1 MNANTFRLIFSKRLG
16 MCVPV
21 SEQHSAQGKVASEK
35 IAERVLG
42 SLAFSLTLLCAT
54 PALALPVAPTVA
66 HGSASFSQSGSTL
79 TVTNTPNAI
88 INWGSFSIG
97 QNELTQFIQQSSAS
111 AVLNRVTGQSP
122 SQILGQL
129 QSNGRVFLINPN
141 GIVFGQGARIDT
153 AGLIASTLNLSDAD
167 FLTGKLKFSGTGS
180 EAKVDNQG
188 TISTAQ
194 GGFVYL
200 IAPHVENSGLI
211 NAPNGD
217 VLLAAGHSVEIA
229 DGLNP
234 ALRVLLTAPEGSVVN
249 LGQVLA
255 ESGRIGLHGSM
266 VANSGTVSASS
277 AVVEG
282 GKIYLRATEK
292 IELTETSKLS
302 ADGTVGGEITAIT
315 QKDGQIAGELVGR
328 GEISAQ
334 GNGSV
339 GSGGFVETSAAKVN
353 LNGISVKTRGGTWL
367 IDPTD
372 FTIASGESGGLDG
385 DFAYGD
391 ISGATLN
398 TALSSG
404 NVTILSSN
412 GSNTRGSGDIN
423 VNDAVSWSA
432 NTLTLTAAR
441 DININAV
448 MTATGSAGLT
458 MNTSTSNG
466 NDIAVPGGTVRVG
479 GTLTLTGGSYSNN
492 GTLTVTSTGT
502 VNSGGGLTFTQLF
515 TNQGTFNVKSGMT
528 TFANGFT
535 QTAGNLVLGGGNIT
549 GNLTLQGG
557 SLKGAGTIT
566 GNVNLGAATL
576 TPGSSPGTLNITGNL
591 TLSPTSTTL
600 IELWGTTAGLFD
612 VINVSG
618 IASLAGALNATTG
631 NGYVPSVGHSLRFMT
646 FASKTGSFGSTSL
659 PSGMSLSAL
668 ATALDLLGPAA
679 LPPGVT
685 SSVNQLDNAINLGA
699 ITYETPFLYIS
710 GQSSPTASST
720 GTLTQTAEI
729 VLPDLMPQAPSAGES
744 GDDANNAS
752 AVAGLT
758 PLFDQLVRDAR
769 FKDTPHDSRLICR

>member
-97 QNELTQFIQQSSAS
+97 QNELTQFVQQSSAS

-302 ADGTVGGEITAIT
+302 A
-315 QKDGQIAGELVGR
+315 
-328 GEISAQ
+328 
-334 GNGSV
+334 
-339 GSGGFVETSAAKVN
+339 
-353 LNGISVKTRGGTWL
+353 
-367 IDPTD
+367 
-372 FTIASGESGGLDG
+372 
-385 DFAYGD
+385 
-391 ISGATLN
+391 
-398 TALSSG
+398 
-404 NVTILSSN
+404 
-412 GSNTRGSGDIN
+412 
-423 VNDAVSWSA
+423 
-432 NTLTLTAAR
+432 
-441 DININAV
+441 
-448 MTATGSAGLT
+448 
-458 MNTSTSNG
+458 
-466 NDIAVPGGTVRVG
+466 
-479 GTLTLTGGSYSNN
+479 
-492 GTLTVTSTGT
+492 
-502 VNSGGGLTFTQLF
+502 
-515 TNQGTFNVKSGMT
+515 
-528 TFANGFT
+528 
-535 QTAGNLVLGGGNIT
+535 
-549 GNLTLQGG
+549 
-557 SLKGAGTIT
+557 
-566 GNVNLGAATL
+566 
-576 TPGSSPGTLNITGNL
+576 
-591 TLSPTSTTL
+591 
-600 IELWGTTAGLFD
+600 
-612 VINVSG
+612 
-618 IASLAGALNATTG
+618 
-631 NGYVPSVGHSLRFMT
+631 
-646 FASKTGSFGSTSL
+646 
-659 PSGMSLSAL
+659 
-668 ATALDLLGPAA
+668 
-679 LPPGVT
+679 
-685 SSVNQLDNAINLGA
+685 
-699 ITYETPFLYIS
+699 
-710 GQSSPTASST
+710 
-720 GTLTQTAEI
+720 
-729 VLPDLMPQAPSAGES
+729 
-744 GDDANNAS
+744 
-752 AVAGLT
+752 
-758 PLFDQLVRDAR
+758 
-769 FKDTPHDSRLICR
+769 

>member
-1 MNANTFRLIFSKRLG
+1 MNANTFRLIFGKRLG
-16 MCVPV
+16 MRVPV
-21 SEQHSAQGKVASEK
+21 SELHSAQGKVASDK
-35 IAERVLG
+35 AAGWALNP
-42 SLAFSLTLLCAT
+42 LAFSLTLLCAA

-153 AGLIASTLNLSDAD
+153 AALIASTLKLSDAD
-167 FLTGKLKFSGTGS
+167 FLAGKLKFSGTGS

-188 TISTAQ
+188 TINTAQ

-200 IAPHVENSGLI
+200 IAPNVENSGLI

-234 ALRVLLTAPEGSVVN
+234 ALRVVLAAPEGSVVN

-255 ESGRIGLHGSM
+255 ESGRIGLHGGM

-277 AVVEG
+277 AVAEG

-292 IELTETSKLS
+292 IELSETSKLM

-315 QKDGQIAGELVGR
+315 QIDGQIAGELVAR

-334 GNGSV
+334 GNGTA
-339 GSGGFVETSAAKVN
+339 GSGGFVETSAAKVD

-372 FTIASGESGGLDG
+372 FTIESGKTAVVGNR
-385 DFAYGD
+385 ANGD

-412 GSNTRGSGDIN
+412 GSNTNGSGDIN

-448 MTATGSAGLT
+448 MTATGSAGLS

-466 NDIAVPGGTVRVG
+466 YDIAVPGGTVRVG
-479 GTLTLTGGSYSNN
+479 GTLNLTGGSYSNN
-492 GTLTVTSTGT
+492 GTLTVTSNGT

-528 TFANGFT
+528 TFSNGFT

-566 GNVNLGAATL
+566 GNVSLGAATL
-576 TPGSSPGTLNITGNL
+576 TPGASPGTLNITGNL
-591 TLSPTSTTL
+591 TLSPSSTTL

-685 SSVNQLDNAINLGA
+685 GSINQLDNAINLGA
-699 ITYETPFLYIS
+699 ITYETPFLYIT

-729 VLPDLMPQAPSAGES
+729 VLPDLMPQAPSAGDS
-744 GDDANNAS
+744 GDDANNGS
-752 AVAGLT
+752 ALAGLL
-758 PLFDQLVRDAR
+758 PLFDQLVRDAS